1 MTVGAGVVVDA
12 SVIVAALTGSG
23 STRDWARTQ
32 LKSGPNESPEL
43 VLFEAANI
51 LRRLELSGQL
61 TGTQAAVGFEELG
74 RWPVQL
80 WSFASFASL
89 AARVW
94 ELRKS
99 VTAYDAAYVA
109 LAEQLKIPLATLDLK
124 LTAANGPACR
134 FLTPG

>member
-1 MTVGAGVVVDA
+1 MTEGAGVVVDA
-12 SVIVAALTGSG
+12 SVIVAALAGSG
-23 STRDWARTQ
+23 STREWAREQ
-32 LKSGPNESPEL
+32 LKSGPSESPEL

-61 TGTQAAVGFEELG
+61 TGTQAAVAFEELG

-80 WSFASFASL
+80 WSFPSL

-99 VTAYDAAYVA
+99 VTAYDAAYVD
-109 LAEQLKIPLATLDLK
+109 LAEQLTIPLATLELK
-124 LTAANGPACR
+124 LATANGPACR

>member
-1 MTVGAGVVVDA
+1 MTDGGGVVVDA

-23 STRDWARTQ
+23 STRDWARAQ

-43 VLFEAANI
+43 VQFEAANI

-61 TGTQAAVGFEELG
+61 TESQAAVAFEELG
-74 RWPVQL
+74 QWPVQL
-80 WSFASFASL
+80 WSFASL

-94 ELRKS
+94 ELRRS

-134 FLTPG
+134 FRTPG

>member
-1 MTVGAGVVVDA
+1 MTAGTGLVVDA

-23 STRDWARTQ
+23 STRDWARAQ
-32 LKSGPNESPEL
+32 LTNGPNESPEL

-61 TGTQAAVGFEELG
+61 TGRQAAVAFDELG
-74 RWPVQL
+74 QWPVQL
-80 WSFASFASL
+80 WSFPSL

-124 LTAANGPACR
+124 LTLANGPACR

>member
-1 MTVGAGVVVDA
+1 VTVGAGVVVDA

-80 WSFASFASL
+80 WSFASL

-109 LAEQLKIPLATLDLK
+109 LAEQLTFPLATLDLK
-124 LTAANGPACR
+124 LTAANGPVCR